1 MKDILQ
7 ASFICRVFGHIFAWF
22 DRQIENS
29 VIITAFLKPVKGRE
43 SAESSIFYKL
53 WELIHRFIAFVYEK
67 LNLEKILNGSI
78 FTNTYFWSALAC
90 TLAPILPTTF
100 AIAAV
105 CLSVLAF
112 FIGFAR
118 DRNKRL
124 RYTPANKYILFFC
137 GVYVF
142 AVATSLSFRE
152 GLAGGL
158 VFIFFTFFAIVVGS
172 VITSRKRLYTVVN
185 LMVFSGVAVSAY
197 GIAQYVLGMTGS
209 LDWLDSEMF
218 DGISMRV
225 YSTLQNPNVLAEYLL
240 LTIPLTVGCFFK
252 YKGAGRKLIYGASAA
267 IMGVCMI
274 LTFSRG
280 GWLGLLFAAAVFLVL
295 LDKRFVFLGIAAL
308 VGLYFVLPQSV
319 IERFA
324 SIGNMAD
331 TSTAYRV
338 YIWMGTVK
346 MLKDYW
352 LCGTGF
358 GQAAFSK
365 VYPAY
370 ALHAVS
376 APHAH
381 NLFLQIT
388 CDCGIVGLIFF
399 IIILFLFFK
408 TLCGAASRT
417 KDKELRYMLL
427 GFISAVCGFLVQSMT
442 DYTFYNY
449 RVMLMFWAVMGI
461 GLAAASLAEKRE
473 GEKEND

>member
-1 MKDILQ
+1 M
-7 ASFICRVFGHIFAWF
+7 
-22 DRQIENS
+22 
-29 VIITAFLKPVKGRE
+29 
-43 SAESSIFYKL
+43 
-53 WELIHRFIAFVYEK
+53 
-67 LNLEKILNGSI
+67 
-78 FTNTYFWSALAC
+78 
-90 TLAPILPTTF
+90 
-100 AIAAV
+100 
-105 CLSVLAF
+105 
-112 FIGFAR
+112 
-118 DRNKRL
+118 
-124 RYTPANKYILFFC
+124 
-137 GVYVF
+137 
-142 AVATSLSFRE
+142 
-152 GLAGGL
+152 
-158 VFIFFTFFAIVVGS
+158 
-172 VITSRKRLYTVVN
+172 
-185 LMVFSGVAVSAY
+185 
-197 GIAQYVLGMTGS
+197 
-209 LDWLDSEMF
+209 
-218 DGISMRV
+218 
-225 YSTLQNPNVLAEYLL
+225 
-240 LTIPLTVGCFFK
+240 
-252 YKGAGRKLIYGASAA
+252 
-267 IMGVCMI
+267 
-274 LTFSRG
+274 
-280 GWLGLLFAAAVFLVL
+280 L